1 MWEKLYKK
9 KRCLQSHKNNSWNF
23 SAIWYHVEKIRIEL
37 KYSCKKCEYKVIS
50 KAKLQ
55 RHIKRQHKSV
65 QVSHSRNIAIRED
78 SARED
83 GNDSLKETINM
94 YACIEKELKGQTEI
108 PKESQKKKISQC
120 TDDPKGLLTYFKSRI
135 SRHNR
140 TKQKGAA
147 LSGAGAGSETK
158 SV

>member
-1 MWEKLYKK
+1 MSHTRDKIARLREVSASEK
-9 KRCLQSHKNNSWNF
+9 
-23 SAIWYHVEKIRIEL
+23 
-37 KYSCKKCEYKVIS
+37 
-50 KAKLQ
+50 
-55 RHIKRQHKSV
+55 
-65 QVSHSRNIAIRED
+65 
-78 SARED
+78 
-83 GNDSLKETINM
+83 NDSLKETINM
-94 YACIEKELKGQTEI
+94 YESIEKELKGQTEI